1 MREYLRNFQGFLLAA
16 AGAAVGGGVGLEE
29 RVSAAANG
37 SLGAKS
43 VLNRRRPR
51 LERRE
56 VKRERSVMEDIGLG
70 LGFREGFGF

>member
-1 MREYLRNFQGFLLAA
+1 MREYLRNFQGFLLEA
-16 AGAAVGGGVGLEE
+16 AGAAVEGGVGLEE
-29 RVSAAANG
+29 RVSAA
-37 SLGAKS
+37 LGAKS

-56 VKRERSVMEDIGLG
+56 VKRERSMMEDIGLG